1 MRKTESKEARK
12 LRSRIAFL
20 EDEIAK
26 REKEMAAIEKILSA
40 PTEKDDVM
48 ELTRDYLEKKR
59 DLDTRTSEWEKLME
73 ETL

>member
-1 MRKTESKEARK
+1 
-12 LRSRIAFL
+12 
-20 EDEIAK
+20 
-26 REKEMAAIEKILSA
+26 MAAIEKILSA